1 MTQIFI
7 GRKERLRAKNRP
19 SIANIRVLHRPAS
32 EPFSEKNVIPT
43 APPNRFQAGKTLAS
57 EHSTRSRPEKIL
69 AARPRHRPNRKRTL
83 KDTQS
88 APFTPKNIL
97 VAQHPDDFR
106 PKESLAAQR
115 SSHPTTCKTPQN
127 SQAVIPHAVE
137 PIAIP
142 PAVVIS
148 SWGMSKQQSAVPFQ
162 PCKTLNKI
170 QVIHFTAKQN
180 HSHQK
185 VSGISANKNI

>member
-1 MTQIFI
+1 MVFTAQLQNHFRKKILFPPRRQIIF
-7 GRKERLRAKNRP
+7 RPAKLSRP
-19 SIANIRVLHRPAS
+19 SIQPDR
-32 EPFSEKNVIPT
+32 
-43 APPNRFQAGKTLAS
+43 APKKT
-57 EHSTRSRPEKIL
+57 L
-69 AARPRHRPNRKRTL
+69 AARPQHRPNRKRTL

-88 APFTPKNIL
+88 VPPTPQKNL
-97 VAQHPDDFR
+97 AAQHPDDFR

-115 SSHPTTCKTPQN
+115 SSHPTPCRTPQN

-137 PIAIP
+137 PIAISP
-142 PAVVIS
+142 TVIIS

-185 VSGISANKNI
+185 MSGISANKNT